1 MARDAADR
9 ASPSPCNE
17 GFGLTA
23 LRAAAYEAAAHAD
36 ISFEPEGLVYTLEGP
51 LTALEEF
58 TPKELGS
65 TAQVDGRARPDISP
79 GSGRSQKQL
88 RILVVEDEP
97 LVAIELQSVLE
108 GEGHAVVGPAMNLAR
123 GLDLARADG
132 FDLAF
137 LDISLGEEK
146 SFPIARELARK
157 RIPFAFVT
165 GYTDINAVPE
175 ELRSATRIQKP
186 YGIDDI
192 RRAIGHLA
200 SRSASGL
207 RATA

>member
-1 MARDAADR
+1 
-9 ASPSPCNE
+9 
-17 GFGLTA
+17 
-23 LRAAAYEAAAHAD
+23 
-36 ISFEPEGLVYTLEGP
+36 
-51 LTALEEF
+51 
-58 TPKELGS
+58 
-65 TAQVDGRARPDISP
+65 
-79 GSGRSQKQL
+79 
-88 RILVVEDEP
+88 VEDEP

-132 FDLAF
+132 LDLAF

-146 SFPIARELARK
+146 SFPIARELARR

-186 YGIDDI
+186 YSVDDI